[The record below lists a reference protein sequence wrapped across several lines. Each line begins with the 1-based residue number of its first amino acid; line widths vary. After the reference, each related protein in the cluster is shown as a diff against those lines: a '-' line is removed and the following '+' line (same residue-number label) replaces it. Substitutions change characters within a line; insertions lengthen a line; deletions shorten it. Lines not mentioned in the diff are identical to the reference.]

1 MLSTFVDAHFYSCSS
16 NEKRKRK
23 SKRAGNSWLKCVD
36 IINCLHIVCSFA
48 NFFHANNK
56 IALNDRPSTAN
67 RICAVIKISMFVK
80 FKWPHVW
87 MSQKK
92 TNRLS
97 IIVVVVVVVRELKQI
112 NGQCVLS
119 HTSRSEPSE
128 CLYINFHNRHI
139 LKWASNVILLTD
151 DKSHRSCECGE
162 RSFVIKKIFLFYNVW
177 RWKSANEQNS
187 LKQTKIWIIF
197 FCRWDSIVSFAQNKT
212 ENIHDNK
219 KKNITIDVNI
229 FFD

>member
-1 MLSTFVDAHFYSCSS
+1 MTA
-16 NEKRKRK
+16 
-23 SKRAGNSWLKCVD
+23 CV
-36 IINCLHIVCSFA
+36 NV
-48 NFFHANNK
+48 
-56 IALNDRPSTAN
+56 P
-67 RICAVIKISMFVK
+67 
-80 FKWPHVW
+80 
-87 MSQKK
+87 KK

-177 RWKSANEQNS
+177 RWKSANEQNA

-219 KKNITIDVNI
+219 KKHHNWCEHILWLTVQKVSICIEAQFYTRLEKLKWNRAVEKPFSAPFVLI
-229 FFD
+229 LLLLSWV